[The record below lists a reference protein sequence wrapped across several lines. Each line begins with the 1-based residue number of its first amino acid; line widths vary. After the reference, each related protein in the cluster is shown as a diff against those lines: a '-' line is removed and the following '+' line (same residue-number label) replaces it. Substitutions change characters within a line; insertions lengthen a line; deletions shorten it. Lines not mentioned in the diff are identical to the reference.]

1 MNTLF
6 PIIYSLVI
14 FLFPFV
20 GKFHYNRQ
28 TLNSIVISLGLL
40 GTFIGIIY
48 SLLHFDP
55 ENISISLPQLLA
67 GLKITILTIIS
78 SIITSLLLKLFP
90 VFYGIRKEKNTIIE
104 NLPETMKE
112 ILHQLIAIKENIHKT
127 GIIQNPDGT
136 VQATELFQ
144 DKALYDLARN
154 TSQIMQKQSQYLS
167 ITQEENKRL
176 YEQLQQLL
184 QASQTTNENL
194 TTLLEKGIRNE
205 ENRSVSEPPT
215 PVMKEILQQLIAIKE
230 NIHKTGTILHP
241 DGTVQATEL
250 FQDKALYDLAH
261 NTSQIMQKQSQYLSI
276 TQEENKRLYE
286 QLQQLLQASQT
297 TNENLTTLL
306 EKGIRNEENRS
317 VSEPPTPVMK
327 EILQQLIAIKEN
339 IHKTGTILHPDGT
352 VQATELF
359 QDKAL
364 YDLARN
370 TSQIMQKQSQY
381 LSISQEENRR
391 LYERLE
397 TLLTVT
403 EATNKNLE
411 TLLEKGINRGNKKI
425 TAQVDELSQLVKST
439 GEQVTV
445 QIKQI
450 NEKRAKEAKELMQF
464 TQTLQNII
472 KKLNQSHNALYKSPE
487 EQ

>member
-1 MNTLF
+1 MNHLF
-6 PIIYSLVI
+6 PIICSLII
-14 FLFPFV
+14 FLFPFI
-20 GKFHYNRQ
+20 GKFRYNRQ
-28 TLNSIVISLGLL
+28 VLHSIVISLGLL
-40 GTFIGIIY
+40 GTFAGIAY
-48 SLLHFDP
+48 SLIHFDTD
-55 ENISISLPQLLA
+55 NISNALPQLLS
-67 GLKITILTIIS
+67 GLKTTLLTILS
-78 SIITSLLLKLFP
+78 GMITSLLLKLFP
-90 VFYGIRKEKNTIIE
+90 SFYGIRKEKGVITE
-104 NLPETMKE
+104 NLPATMKE
-112 ILHQLIAIKENIHKT
+112 ILSQLIAIKENIHKA

-184 QASQTTNENL
+184 QASQTTNGNL
-194 TTLLEKGIRNE
+194 ETLLNKGIRYAESKASE
-205 ENRSVSEPPT
+205 ESPA
-215 PVMKEILQQLIAIKE
+215 PVMKEILNQLIGIKE
-230 NIHKTGTILHP
+230 NIHKAGVIQNP

-250 FQDKALYDLAH
+250 FQDKALYDLAR

-297 TNENLTTLL
+297 TNGNLETLL
-306 EKGIRNEENRS
+306 NKGIRHAESMASEES
-317 VSEPPTPVMK
+317 PTPVMK
-327 EILQQLIAIKEN
+327 EILNQLIGIKEN
-339 IHKTGTILHPDGT
+339 IHKAGIIQNPDGT

-397 TLLTVT
+397 TLLVAT

-411 TLLEKGINRGNKKI
+411 TLLEKGITRGNKKI

-472 KKLNQSHNALYKSPE
+472 KKLNQSHNTLYKSSE
-487 EQ
+487 E

>member
-6 PIIYSLVI
+6 PIIYSLII

-167 ITQEENKRL
+167 IT
-176 YEQLQQLL
+176 
-184 QASQTTNENL
+184 
-194 TTLLEKGIRNE
+194 
-205 ENRSVSEPPT
+205 
-215 PVMKEILQQLIAIKE
+215 
-230 NIHKTGTILHP
+230 
-241 DGTVQATEL
+241 
-250 FQDKALYDLAH
+250 
-261 NTSQIMQKQSQYLSI
+261 
-276 TQEENKRLYE
+276 
-286 QLQQLLQASQT
+286 
-297 TNENLTTLL
+297 
-306 EKGIRNEENRS
+306 
-317 VSEPPTPVMK
+317 
-327 EILQQLIAIKEN
+327 
-339 IHKTGTILHPDGT
+339 
-352 VQATELF
+352 
-359 QDKAL
+359 
-364 YDLARN
+364 
-370 TSQIMQKQSQY
+370 
-381 LSISQEENRR
+381 
-391 LYERLE
+391 
-397 TLLTVT
+397 
-403 EATNKNLE
+403 
-411 TLLEKGINRGNKKI
+411 
-425 TAQVDELSQLVKST
+425 
-439 GEQVTV
+439 
-445 QIKQI
+445 
-450 NEKRAKEAKELMQF
+450 
-464 TQTLQNII
+464 
-472 KKLNQSHNALYKSPE
+472 
-487 EQ
+487 

>member
-6 PIIYSLVI
+6 PIIYSLII

-230 NIHKTGTILHP
+230 NIHKTGTILQP
-241 DGTVQATEL
+241 EGTVQATEL
-250 FQDKALYDLAH
+250 FQD
-261 NTSQIMQKQSQYLSI
+261 N
-276 TQEENKRLYE
+276 
-286 QLQQLLQASQT
+286 
-297 TNENLTTLL
+297 
-306 EKGIRNEENRS
+306 
-317 VSEPPTPVMK
+317 
-327 EILQQLIAIKEN
+327 
-339 IHKTGTILHPDGT
+339 
-352 VQATELF
+352 
-359 QDKAL
+359 AL

>member
-6 PIIYSLVI
+6 PIIYSLII

-194 TTLLEKGIRNE
+194 TTLLEKGVSNG
-205 ENRSVSEPPT
+205 ENRS
-215 PVMKEILQQLIAIKE
+215 L
-230 NIHKTGTILHP
+230 
-241 DGTVQATEL
+241 
-250 FQDKALYDLAH
+250 
-261 NTSQIMQKQSQYLSI
+261 
-276 TQEENKRLYE
+276 
-286 QLQQLLQASQT
+286 
-297 TNENLTTLL
+297 
-306 EKGIRNEENRS
+306 
-317 VSEPPTPVMK
+317 SEPPTPVMK

>member
-6 PIIYSLVI
+6 PIIYSLII

-55 ENISISLPQLLA
+55 ENISTSLPQLLA
-67 GLKITILTIIS
+67 GLKTTILTIIS

-194 TTLLEKGIRNE
+194 ATLLEKGIRNE

-230 NIHKTGTILHP
+230 NIHKT
-241 DGTVQATEL
+241 
-250 FQDKALYDLAH
+250 
-261 NTSQIMQKQSQYLSI
+261 
-276 TQEENKRLYE
+276 R
-286 QLQQLLQASQT
+286 
-297 TNENLTTLL
+297 
-306 EKGIRNEENRS
+306 
-317 VSEPPTPVMK
+317 
-327 EILQQLIAIKEN
+327 
-339 IHKTGTILHPDGT
+339 TILHPDGT

>member
-6 PIIYSLVI
+6 PIIYSLII

-167 ITQEENKRL
+167 I
-176 YEQLQQLL
+176 
-184 QASQTTNENL
+184 
-194 TTLLEKGIRNE
+194 
-205 ENRSVSEPPT
+205 
-215 PVMKEILQQLIAIKE
+215 
-230 NIHKTGTILHP
+230 
-241 DGTVQATEL
+241 
-250 FQDKALYDLAH
+250 
-261 NTSQIMQKQSQYLSI
+261 
-276 TQEENKRLYE
+276 
-286 QLQQLLQASQT
+286 
-297 TNENLTTLL
+297 
-306 EKGIRNEENRS
+306 
-317 VSEPPTPVMK
+317 
-327 EILQQLIAIKEN
+327 
-339 IHKTGTILHPDGT
+339 
-352 VQATELF
+352 
-359 QDKAL
+359 
-364 YDLARN
+364 
-370 TSQIMQKQSQY
+370 
-381 LSISQEENRR
+381 SQEENRR